1 MSGRAVISFFATA
14 MIMLLLLA
22 TSNSSSSTPRLTTE
36 ADAVAADNFDREF
49 AASEAVTPTDAL
61 AAAKQ
66 QDDTP
71 REVKSMFADTKQ
83 QRPEPEPETPTF
95 AELHPETQRSLSS
108 VEEGDGSPKQPR
120 PCGGKRQRFCCGD
133 GKCNG
138 PENWQNCLADCP
150 GVTTDAQCGEEPHS
164 DTGGYDV
171 VFGINHRATSAQD
184 CCDRC
189 RTHAANPK
197 HQKKCNS
204 WVFCPLPVCWGLDTG
219 WNHTYGECWLKYQAD
234 PSHPLYGQRGQ
245 YTAEYRRKHARV
257 RTGPPTHVPW
267 TGGVIGGTVDLSVKW
282 STGIEGMR
290 SSAGHEL
297 TNWRAWEPAGSYE
310 KRLAKRKK
318 GQIN

>member
-1 MSGRAVISFFATA
+1 MRGLQHAGHVLLVGIERAR
-14 MIMLLLLA
+14 
-22 TSNSSSSTPRLTTE
+22 NK
-36 ADAVAADNFDREF
+36 
-49 AASEAVTPTDAL
+49 
-61 AAAKQ
+61 AAAC
-66 QDDTP
+66 
-71 REVKSMFADTKQ
+71 A
-83 QRPEPEPETPTF
+83 
-95 AELHPETQRSLSS
+95 
-108 VEEGDGSPKQPR
+108 
-120 PCGGKRQRFCCGD
+120 
-133 GKCNG
+133 KC
-138 PENWQNCLADCP
+138 
-150 GVTTDAQCGEEPHS
+150 
-164 DTGGYDV
+164 
-171 VFGINHRATSAQD
+171 
-184 CCDRC
+184 
-189 RTHAANPK
+189 HAHN
-197 HQKKCNS
+197 KCNS